1 MGSSDLCFSQGGIFL
16 RHAHRIMFDVDRA
29 AFAEAAAGFP
39 KFAICIASM
48 WVHVCVGDVHVC
60 DGDVHVCVGDVHVC
74 VGVVEWYECVRVRC
88 MCLLYPL

>member
-1 MGSSDLCFSQGGIFL
+1 MFRVLGFGFRVYGASDPCFSQGGIFL

-60 DGDVHVCVGDVHVC
+60 
-74 VGVVEWYECVRVRC
+74 VGVVEWHECVRVRC
-88 MCLLYPL
+88 MCLLSPL